1 MTRRLSPKP
10 THLSPKAQKAQQE
23 RKQALLNVL
32 RIRGAPFNRKKLA
45 VEDPARFRLLTKGA
59 YARAA
64 ERYLATHQ
72 EFFWKEAD
80 AMASR
85 HIPKE
90 DLFQAAF
97 IGGLLALDKFDES
110 LIHSGK
116 VTSFL
121 SYAHWWVR
129 CELGRLL
136 DEESLVRV
144 PTAARKAAQLVRE
157 AIVDLINRDVA
168 AVPDDLTDRQILE
181 ALPPKHGL
189 TEDKIAKLR
198 RIYLGNDHVDAT
210 FPQVIVDDDPQGALL
225 LQAIA
230 DTEAEIE
237 DDGVRKLQT
246 ERVFG
251 MVAKLRPVQR
261 RLVLESYGLPV
272 DAEAAGAVL
281 PAVGVLRDAALK
293 AALGRLRGALEVG

>member
-1 MTRRLSPKP
+1 MTRRIAPK
-10 THLSPKAQKAQQE
+10 TTLSPKALKAQQE
-23 RKQALLNVL
+23 RKAALLSVL
-32 RIRGAPFNRKKLA
+32 RIRGAPINRKALA
-45 VEDPARFRLLTKGA
+45 ESDPSALRTPAFRA

-64 ERYLATHQ
+64 EHYLATHN

-80 AMASR
+80 AVAAR

-90 DLFQAAF
+90 DLYQAAY

-129 CELGRLL
+129 CEIGRLL

-144 PTAARKAAQLVRE
+144 PTAARKSAQLVRKTMIALISAGVASLPE
-157 AIVDLINRDVA
+157 DLIVA
-168 AVPDDLTDRQILE
+168 
-181 ALPPKHGL
+181 ALPPKSGL
-189 TEDKIAKLR
+189 SAEKVSRLR

-210 FPQVIVDDDPQGALL
+210 FPQVVEDDDPQGALL

-230 DTEAEIE
+230 DTEAEV
-237 DDGVRKLQT
+237 DDDSVRKQQT
-246 ERVFG
+246 EVVFAA
-251 MVAKLRPVQR
+251 VASLSPRQR
-261 RLVLESYGLPV
+261 RLVLETYGLPL
-272 DAEAAGAVL
+272 DDEAKAAVV
-281 PAVGVLRDAALK
+281 PTGVLRDAALK
-293 AALGRLRGALEVG
+293 AALGRLRGELEA